1 MNPFEKARARRIVI
15 VTLQLVIALVL
26 VVGPGR
32 TWSGTARAWYFSY
45 FADLVLPF
53 GEYFL
58 LYLIV
63 ADVSGL
69 KHWSARCAVAF
80 ALPTLAECGQA
91 LGVPIL
97 GATYDPVD
105 IIMYAL
111 GVGAA
116 VAFDLLVLPRLF
128 PFWRAE

>member
-1 MNPFEKARARRIVI
+1 MNPFERARARRIVI
-15 VTLQLVIALVL
+15 VTMQILIALVF

-32 TWSGTARAWYFSY
+32 TWPGIARAVYTSY

-58 LYLIV
+58 LYLV
-63 ADVSGL
+63 AADVSIL
-69 KHWSARCAVAF
+69 KHWSARSAVAF

-97 GATYDPVD
+97 GATFDPVD

-128 PFWRAE
+128 AFWRVE

>member
-1 MNPFEKARARRIVI
+1 MSPFERARARRIVI
-15 VTLQLVIALVL
+15 VTMQILIALVF

-32 TWSGTARAWYFSY
+32 TWPGTVRAVYASY

-58 LYLIV
+58 LYLV
-63 ADVSGL
+63 AADVSGL

-80 ALPTLAECGQA
+80 ALPTLAECGQG

-97 GATYDPVD
+97 GATFDPVD

-128 PFWRAE
+128 AFWRVE